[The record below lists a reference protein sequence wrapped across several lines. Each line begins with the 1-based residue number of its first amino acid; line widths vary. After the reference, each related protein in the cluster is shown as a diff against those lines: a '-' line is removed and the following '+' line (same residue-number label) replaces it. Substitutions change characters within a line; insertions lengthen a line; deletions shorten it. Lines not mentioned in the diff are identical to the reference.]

1 EQTAEITVSVLAIP
15 SEEMKGRIIGR
26 EGRNIREFERITG
39 VDLIIDDTLDV
50 VVLSAFD
57 PVRREIARQSLERL
71 IADGRIQ
78 PNRIEQVVKKV
89 QSEMEKTILEAGE
102 QACFEVGLA
111 GLPEQEVRILGRLKY
126 RTSFGQ
132 NVLQH
137 SVEVAHLAGA
147 MAAEIGANIQMAKR
161 VGLLHD
167 LGKAIDQENEG
178 SHASLGADLA
188 RKAGEPEAVVNGI
201 AGHHA
206 EVEIKTVE
214 GVLVQAADAISAAR
228 PGARRENVQNY
239 IKRLEK
245 LESLSES
252 FKGVEKSFAIQ
263 AGRELRVMVH
273 ADQLKDNETEVLA
286 RDLAGRIE
294 KEVDYPGQIKV
305 TVIREFRVVEYAK

>member
-1 EQTAEITVSVLAIP
+1 
-15 SEEMKGRIIGR
+15 
-26 EGRNIREFERITG
+26 
-39 VDLIIDDTLDV
+39 
-50 VVLSAFD
+50 
-57 PVRREIARQSLERL
+57 
-71 IADGRIQ
+71 
-78 PNRIEQVVKKV
+78 
-89 QSEMEKTILEAGE
+89 
-102 QACFEVGLA
+102 
-111 GLPEQEVRILGRLKY
+111 VRILGRLKY

-147 MAAEIGANIQMAKR
+147 MAAEIGANVTMAKR

-178 SHASLGADLA
+178 SHASLGAELA
-188 RKAGEPEAVVNGI
+188 QKAGEPEAVVNGI

-206 EVEIKTVE
+206 EVELKTVE

-245 LESLSES
+245 LEKLSES

-273 ADQLKDNETEVLA
+273 AEQLKDSDTEVLA
-286 RDLAGRIE
+286 RELAGRIE